1 LHLRQRVSREMTSF
15 PCRDAA
21 RGGNIASTQFVGQ
34 PGTSKG
40 STKRASMPTATN
52 ICRLQPRRLRA
63 VSGCAAALMA
73 AFKVDIDRQ
82 RAPGR
87 AELRS
92 ESP

>member
-1 LHLRQRVSREMTSF
+1 
-15 PCRDAA
+15 
-21 RGGNIASTQFVGQ
+21 
-34 PGTSKG
+34 
-40 STKRASMPTATN
+40 MPTATN
-52 ICRLQPRRLRA
+52 ICRLQPRRLHA
-63 VSGCAAALMA
+63 VSACAAALMA